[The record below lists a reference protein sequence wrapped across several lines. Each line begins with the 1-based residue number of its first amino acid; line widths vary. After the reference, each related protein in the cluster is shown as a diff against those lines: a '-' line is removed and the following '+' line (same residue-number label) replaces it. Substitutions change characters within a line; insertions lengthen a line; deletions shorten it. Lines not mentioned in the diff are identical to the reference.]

1 MASFRFKDWRISTKI
16 ICISVFTILF
26 FALGVLL
33 YFLPM
38 MKTRLIDE
46 KRVTMKSVI
55 DIAYTLVTEYDSR
68 AQKGEFSVQE
78 AQKRALAR
86 IKSLRY
92 KDNDYIWVND
102 MQPKMLMHPIKPEL
116 DGKDLSDNQ
125 DPNGKKLFVEMVSV
139 CKEKG
144 EGFVDYMW
152 SKPGETKPVPKISF
166 VKLYK
171 PWGWVLGSGLY
182 VDNVTA
188 EMASLRT
195 RVLIATVIGSLVIIF
210 IVFLISIVITR
221 PLKAGVIFADRMAEG
236 DFTAADLDIKS
247 KDEAGMLAAA
257 LNTTKNQLSHML
269 NTAMGSIAG
278 TANQVASA
286 SEQLS
291 ATVHQMTRRLDEQS
305 SKSSQVATAATEM
318 SQTVIDIAKNASN
331 IASSSVDTLKIAQI
345 GEKIVCDTV
354 NEVQVISSTVA
365 ESSQL
370 IKTLG
375 ERSQQI
381 FEIVDVIKDIAD
393 QTNLLALNAAIEAAR
408 AGEQGRGF
416 AVVADEVRKLAEK
429 TSKATAEVGEMIG
442 AIQSETGKAV
452 SAMTESQTRVEKGV
466 ALSADAGNALRKI
479 LDSVQGLQSMVQQI
493 ASATEEMSTVS
504 ESISADIEVVASVS
518 KETNSSAIEI
528 ETASNNLARLS
539 ADLQEVT
546 RKFKTT
552 GSGR

>member
-1 MASFRFKDWRISTKI
+1 MASIRFKDWRIATKI
-16 ICISVFTILF
+16 ICISIFTILF
-26 FALGVLL
+26 FVLGVLF

-38 MKTRLIDE
+38 MKAKVIDE
-46 KRVTMKSVI
+46 KRVTTKSVI

-68 AQKGEFSVQE
+68 AQKGEFTIQE
-78 AQKRALAR
+78 AQKRALMR
-86 IKSLRY
+86 ISSLRY
-92 KDNDYIWVND
+92 KNGDYIWVND

-116 DGKDLSDNQ
+116 DGKDLSDNK
-125 DPNGKKLFVEMVSV
+125 DPNGKKLFVEMVNV
-139 CKEKG
+139 CRDKG

-152 SKPGETKPVPKISF
+152 SKPGETKPAPKVSF

-171 PWGWVLGSGLY
+171 PWGWILGSGIY
-182 VDNVTA
+182 IDDITVD
-188 EMASLRT
+188 MASVRN
-195 RVLIATVIGSLVIIF
+195 RVLIATGIGSLVIVF
-210 IVFLISIVITR
+210 IVFLVSIIITR

-236 DFTAADLDIKS
+236 DFTVADLDIKS

-257 LNTTKNQLSHML
+257 LNTTKNKLSHLL
-269 NTAMGSIAG
+269 NTAMGSITG

-305 SKSSQVATAATEM
+305 NKSSQVATAATEM
-318 SQTVIDIAKNASN
+318 SQTVVDIAKNASN

-354 NEVQVISSTVA
+354 NEVQVISNTVA

-442 AIQSETGKAV
+442 AIQSETGRAV
-452 SAMTESQTRVEKGV
+452 TAMAESQTRVEKGV
-466 ALSADAGNALRKI
+466 ALSSDAGSALRKI

-493 ASATEEMSTVS
+493 ASATEQMSTVS
-504 ESISADIEVVASVS
+504 ESISVDIEVIASVS
-518 KETNSSAIEI
+518 KETNTSAIEI

-552 GSGR
+552 

>member
-1 MASFRFKDWRISTKI
+1 MASFRFKDWRIATKI
-16 ICISVFTILF
+16 ICISVFTILVF
-26 FALGVLL
+26 VLGVLL

-38 MKTRLIDE
+38 MKAKVIDE
-46 KRVTMKSVI
+46 KRMTMKSVI

-78 AQKRALAR
+78 AQKRALMR
-86 IKSLRY
+86 ISSLRY
-92 KDNDYIWVND
+92 KNGDYIWVND

-116 DGKDLSDNQ
+116 DGKDLSDNK
-125 DPNGKKLFVEMVSV
+125 DPNGMKLFVEMVNV
-139 CKEKG
+139 CRDKG

-152 SKPGETKPVPKISF
+152 SKPGDTKPAPKVSF

-171 PWGWVLGSGLY
+171 PWGWILGSGLY
-182 VDNVTA
+182 VDDLTA
-188 EMASLRT
+188 EMADVRN
-195 RVLIATVIGSLVIIF
+195 RMLIAVVLGSLVIVF
-210 IVFLISIVITR
+210 IVFLVSIVITR
-221 PLKAGVIFADRMAEG
+221 PLKAGIIFADRMAEG

-247 KDEAGMLAAA
+247 KDEAGMLATA
-257 LNTTKNQLSHML
+257 LNTTKNELSHLL
-269 NTAMGSIAG
+269 NTAMGSITG

-305 SKSSQVATAATEM
+305 NKSSQVATAATEM
-318 SQTVIDIAKNASN
+318 SQTVVDIAKNASN

-354 NEVQVISSTVA
+354 NEVQVISNTVA

-442 AIQSETGKAV
+442 AIQSETGRAV
-452 SAMTESQTRVEKGV
+452 TAMAESQKRVEKGV
-466 ALSADAGNALRKI
+466 ALSSDAGSALRKI
-479 LDSVQGLQSMVQQI
+479 LDSVKGLQSMVQQI

-504 ESISADIEVVASVS
+504 ESISVDIEVIASVS
-518 KETNSSAIEI
+518 KETNTSAIEI

-552 GSGR
+552 GAGR